1 MLALSATLRKSL
13 ILGALPTVMMVAVA
27 PAWADIFDLDYA
39 GSGFIGSLVITASNA
54 GGVETV
60 SAISG
65 TQNDL
70 AATLIPPAATPGTD
84 SAPGFQGNDN
94 TILSG
99 TGTTPIVNFY
109 GISFSTSSGN
119 YNLYSTG
126 SQYALIANV
135 ANGPLSGGGD
145 PLTSLTLTPV
155 GAPGPV
161 PGSGL
166 LSLAFFVL
174 VGAKTKARAIADFV
188 RRLASFFVY
197 WSSHCTERFLIGA
210 VRRFSFPR
218 RSKRIEHFRMGPG

>member
-1 MLALSATLRKSL
+1 MREMFALSAALRKSL
-13 ILGALPTVMMVAVA
+13 ILGALPTVMMAAVA
-27 PAWADIFDLDYA
+27 PARADIFDLDYA
-39 GSGFIGSLVITASNA
+39 GSGFMASLVITASDA

-94 TILSG
+94 TIFSG
-99 TGTTPIVNFY
+99 TGNTPIFNFY

-135 ANGPLSGGGD
+135 ANGPLSGGGF

-166 LSLAFFVL
+166 PGLAFFVL
-174 VGAKTKARAIADFV
+174 AGAKAKARAIADFM
-188 RRLASFFVY
+188 RRLASIFV
-197 WSSHCTERFLIGA
+197 
-210 VRRFSFPR
+210 
-218 RSKRIEHFRMGPG
+218 